1 MITMKPKL
9 LALTTLALSC
19 QFGTPL
25 LAAEPDFGS
34 SVIER
39 ASGRTL
45 EDFFNAAINYNP
57 NLNIARE
64 RWRIGTARKDQTN
77 GQLLPQVNV
86 MATVSDNQRTATG
99 TTGPDQQDYIGER
112 YSLQV
117 SQVLFNWQAFE
128 ARRQAYLLEDQSEA
142 EYYAQLAQLLTDVAD
157 RYLAV
162 LAAEDTLRSLTS
174 EQQAMENQINQ
185 IQMRYDLQLAR
196 ITDLYDA
203 QARNAAISAEL
214 VNAESQ
220 LALAQESLRALSG
233 LETGQLSRL
242 PENIVV
248 PPLEGSISEWLERAR
263 TNNQLI
269 EARTYALQAAQRQVS
284 RQRGAHMPRVSMVYM
299 LQQSNIGF
307 ENIPLSRAETNYVG
321 IDVQMPLFSGGSARA
336 GVREAQAQRNIAENE
351 LLQVQLDI
359 VEQTRTAYLQV
370 KSGEARIA
378 AARVLAESTDT
389 AYTAMQRGFELG
401 TVTTVEVLNALRDR
415 FRAER
420 ELQITRYDHI
430 TANLI
435 LRREAGTLG
444 SADILDVSRMLNFNT
459 P

>member
-1 MITMKPKL
+1 MMMKPKL
-9 LALTTLALSC
+9 LAIAVFAAAC
-19 QFGTPL
+19 QYSAPL

-39 ASGRTL
+39 AAGRTL

-64 RWRIGTARKDQTN
+64 RWRVSTARKDQAS
-77 GQLLPQVNV
+77 GQLLPQVNLG
-86 MATVSDNQRTATG
+86 ANISDNDRTASSLL
-99 TTGPDQQDYIGER
+99 GPEQQTYIGER

-117 SQVLFNWQAFE
+117 SQILFNWQAFE
-128 ARRQAYLLEDQSEA
+128 SRRQASLLEDQSEA

-157 RYLAV
+157 RYLGV
-162 LAAEDTLRSLTS
+162 LAAEDNLRSLIS
-174 EQQAMENQINQ
+174 EQEAMANQINQ
-185 IQMRYDLQLAR
+185 IQMRYNLQLAR

-203 QARNAAISAEL
+203 QARSAAIAAEL
-214 VNAESQ
+214 VNAESE

-242 PENIVV
+242 PDTIMV

-263 TNNQLI
+263 NNNQLI
-269 EARTYALQAAQRQVS
+269 EARAFALQAAERNVS
-284 RQRGAHMPRVSMVYM
+284 RQRGAHMPRVSVTYM

-307 ENIPLSRAETNYVG
+307 ENIPISRADTNFIG
-321 IDVQMPLFSGGSARA
+321 IDVQVPLYSGGSAQA
-336 GVREAQAQRNIAENE
+336 GVREAQSLRNIAQNE

-378 AARVLAESTDT
+378 AAQVLAESTDT
-389 AYTAMQRGFELG
+389 SYMAMQRGFELG
-401 TVTTVEVLNALRDR
+401 TVTTVEVLNALRDS
-415 FRAER
+415 FNAER
-420 ELQITRYDHI
+420 ELQMTRYDHI
-430 TANLI
+430 RANLI

-444 SADILDVSRMLNFNT
+444 AADILDVSQMLNFSR